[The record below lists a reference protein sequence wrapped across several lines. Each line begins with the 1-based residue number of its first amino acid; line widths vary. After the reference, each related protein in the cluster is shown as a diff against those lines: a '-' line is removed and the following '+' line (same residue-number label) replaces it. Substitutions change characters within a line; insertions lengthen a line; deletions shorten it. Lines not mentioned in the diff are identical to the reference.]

1 MQIADSVIRLD
12 LANSSDHTKAGP
24 IVTKYLTRLGFAPT
38 FVVANK
44 VCWNKHF
51 FLLFCVKFTSLQ
63 LPLLQN
69 HGLDVTL
76 NLFVG
81 LGMSEKVFFCFIP
94 SFHFSPTNTLL

>member
-1 MQIADSVIRLD
+1 MQISESAIRLD
-12 LANSSDHTKAGP
+12 LANSLDHTKAGP

-51 FLLFCVKFTSLQ
+51 VLLFCAKFTSLQ
-63 LPLLQN
+63 LPQLQN
-69 HGLDVTL
+69 NGLDVTL

-81 LGMSEKVFFCFIP
+81 LGMSVYGC
-94 SFHFSPTNTLL
+94 